1 MLNHT
6 MDQIAGLKL
15 HGLQTALN
23 EQMDQPGNY
32 SNLSFEERLAHLVD
46 REVTER
52 RNQKIKRLLGLSRL
66 KYKQAYVED
75 IEYHERRNLHR
86 SQVQSLLQNQWINQK
101 QNVII
106 TGPTGT
112 GKTWLACALAVN
124 AITSE
129 YSASYMRI
137 AHLLS
142 EIMLVRAEGSYL
154 KWLKKISRYS
164 LVILD
169 DLGLSSLTISQAQEL
184 LEVIEE
190 RQGSGS
196 CIITSQLPVK
206 EWYSYFKN
214 PTVADAIMDR
224 LVHNAYR
231 INLQGDSMRKVKNK
245 VVAQN
250 EPKVD

>member
-1 MLNHT
+1 M
-6 MDQIAGLKL
+6 
-15 HGLQTALN
+15 
-23 EQMDQPGNY
+23 
-32 SNLSFEERLAHLVD
+32 
-46 REVTER
+46 
-52 RNQKIKRLLGLSRL
+52 
-66 KYKQAYVED
+66 VE
-75 IEYHERRNLHR
+75 
-86 SQVQSLLQNQWINQK
+86 
-101 QNVII
+101 
-106 TGPTGT
+106 
-112 GKTWLACALAVN
+112 
-124 AITSE
+124 
-129 YSASYMRI
+129 
-137 AHLLS
+137 
-142 EIMLVRAEGSYL
+142 
-154 KWLKKISRYS
+154 KISRYS